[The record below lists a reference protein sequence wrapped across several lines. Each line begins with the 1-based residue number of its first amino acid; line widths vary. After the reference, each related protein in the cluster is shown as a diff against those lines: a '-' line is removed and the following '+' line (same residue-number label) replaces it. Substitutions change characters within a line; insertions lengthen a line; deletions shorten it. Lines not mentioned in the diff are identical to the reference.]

1 MTTCLPVQEVS
12 GVYLQGPGPSRL
24 QLLQPRWQSLQHEND
39 ATQRWEAEAVS
50 CLQDHQLSGT
60 VDERT
65 GMSRACPEGS

>member
-1 MTTCLPVQEVS
+1 MRNTLHDYLSACPEEAP
-12 GVYLQGPGPSRL
+12 GVYLQGPYPF
-24 QLLQPRWQSLQHEND
+24 RWPSLQHPND
-39 ATQRWEAEAVS
+39 ATQRLEAEAVS